1 MPANL
6 AAPHQ
11 PHTHSPQPSPLPRP
25 QMITHS
31 KVIAAVL
38 VVDATALLMYNVSGM
53 CVTGHLGA
61 VFR

>member
-1 MPANL
+1 
-6 AAPHQ
+6 
-11 PHTHSPQPSPLPRP
+11 
-25 QMITHS
+25 MITHS